1 VSSRQVDQR
10 SITAG
15 KPFPLGAT
23 WDGEGVN
30 FALFSEHAA
39 SVELCLF
46 DANAPHH
53 ECGRV
58 FLPARS
64 GHVWHG
70 YLDGVGPGQVYGY
83 RIDGPYE
90 PRSGH
95 RFNRHKLLLD
105 PYTKAV
111 VGGLNWEAPIFG
123 YNPASP
129 DQDLSF
135 DRRDS
140 APGVPKSVVVDTRF
154 DWEDDHS
161 PAIPLDQTVIYET
174 HVRGLTKQH
183 PVVPEAHRGTFR
195 GLADHVVIDHLRGL
209 GITTIELL
217 PLHAFLDEAFLVRR
231 GLRNYWGY
239 NSIGFF
245 APEPRY
251 AAGRAPG
258 EEINEFKQMVKA
270 LHRAGLEVLLDVVYN
285 HTAEGSHLGP
295 TLCFRGI
302 DNATYY
308 RLLPDA
314 PRFYGDVTGTGNTVN
329 AHHPQVLRL
338 ILDSLRYWVEE
349 MHVDGF
355 RFDLAPALGRDPFD
369 AHPSGAFF
377 SAIHQD
383 PVLAKVKLI
392 AEPWDVGE
400 GGYQVGR
407 FPVRWQ
413 EWNDRFRDTM
423 RSFWRGDP
431 GRVSDLAFR
440 LTGST
445 DLFPPPARSTLS
457 SVNFVTA
464 HDGFALQDLVS
475 YQQKHNWAN
484 GEENRDGSD
493 HNLSANHGVEGPTDD
508 AGILDARDQAK
519 RNLLAS
525 LLLSRGVPMFLGGDE
540 LSRTQLGNNNAY
552 CQDNPI
558 SWYDW
563 SLDERAHHF
572 LRYCQYLLTLRRDLP
587 LLRASADRLAGPPL
601 GRVRE
606 TIHWFRA
613 DGEPMQAEDWH
624 LERLSVIGAQLTAPQ
639 PTADPADKRAPVDS
653 LVLLINQGAAT
664 MPVRLP
670 AVPEGAGRSWSV
682 RLDTSRWETTDQSC
696 LAGEAV
702 IDLAGASM
710 LLLQANVGAPAQ
722 TDHNGLMTT
731 G

>member
-1 VSSRQVDQR
+1 VSTRRIDQR

-15 KPFPLGAT
+15 TPFPLGAT
-23 WDGEGVN
+23 WDGKGVN
-30 FALFSEHAA
+30 FALFSEHAT

-46 DANAPHH
+46 SPDPPHH

-58 FLPARS
+58 FLPERTA
-64 GHVWHG
+64 HIWHG
-70 YLDGVGPGQVYGY
+70 YLEGVSPGQLYGY
-83 RIDGPYE
+83 RVDGPYE

-105 PYTKAV
+105 PYAKAIA
-111 VGGLNWEAPIFG
+111 GGIDWGAPVFG
-123 YNPASP
+123 YDPASP
-129 DQDLSF
+129 DLDLSF

-140 APGVPKSVVVDTRF
+140 ASGVPKSVVVDTRF
-154 DWEDDHS
+154 DWEDDAP
-161 PAIPLDQTVIYET
+161 PATPLDRMVIYET

-183 PVVPEAHRGTFR
+183 PALPEICRGTFR
-195 GLADHVVIDHLRGL
+195 GLADPAITDHLRSL
-209 GITTIELL
+209 GITSVELL
-217 PLHAFLDEAFLVRR
+217 PLHAFLDESFLVRR

-245 APEPRY
+245 APELLY
-251 AAGRAPG
+251 AAGRTPG
-258 EEINEFKQMVKA
+258 DAVIEFKETVKA

-285 HTAEGSHLGP
+285 HTAEGNHLGP
-295 TLCFRGI
+295 TISFRGL
-302 DNATYY
+302 DNAIYY

-314 PRFYGDVTGTGNTVN
+314 PRYYSDVTGTGNTVN

-413 EWNDRFRDTM
+413 EWNDRFRDTT

-431 GRVSDLAFR
+431 GRVSELAFR

-445 DLFPPPARSTLS
+445 DLFQPPARSALAT
-457 SVNFVTA
+457 VNFVTA
-464 HDGFALQDLVS
+464 HDGFTLQDLVS
-475 YQQKHNWAN
+475 YQQKHNSAN
-484 GEENRDGSD
+484 GEDNRDGSD
-493 HNLSANHGVEGPTDD
+493 NNLSTNHGIEGPTEDD
-508 AGILDARDQAK
+508 AILDAREQAK

-525 LLLSRGVPMFLGGDE
+525 LLLSRGVPMVLGGDE
-540 LSRTQLGNNNAY
+540 LSRTQRGNNNAY

-558 SWYDW
+558 SWYVW
-563 SLDERAHHF
+563 SLDERANRF
-572 LRYCQYLLTLRRDLP
+572 LRYSQRLLALRWQLP
-587 LLRASADRLAGPPL
+587 LLRVSADRLGGPPS
-601 GRVRE
+601 RRTRE
-606 TIHWFRA
+606 TIYWFRA
-613 DGEPMQAEDWH
+613 DGEPMQGEDWS
-624 LERLSVIGAQLTAPQ
+624 LERLRVIGMQITAPRA
-639 PTADPADKRAPVDS
+639 TADPAAKRTPVDS
-653 LVLLINQGAAT
+653 LVLLINQGPDA

-670 AVPEGAGRSWSV
+670 SLPKGAGRSWSV
-682 RLDTSRWETTDQSC
+682 RLDTSIWESPHQSGF
-696 LAGEAV
+696 AGGAV
-702 IDLAGASM
+702 IELAGAS
-710 LLLQANVGAPAQ
+710 LLLLEADGAQ
-722 TDHNGLMTT
+722 
-731 G
+731 